1 MTQNRV
7 DILDPSGLNLGC
19 FVFGTPS
26 ATLDGGTP
34 PFGGPC
40 FFALNVP
47 GASDGAFL
55 FTTNGGLPSAPGIYA
70 RDFIGVFETPTS
82 SEVIG
87 GPPSL
92 VPGIDTGTMSL
103 DVSLTSTPEP
113 ASVFLMAIAVSVLCA
128 VFRKRLRIPA
138 PA

>member
-7 DILDPSGLNLGC
+7 YIFDPSGLNLGC
-19 FVFGTPS
+19 FVFGSPF
-26 ATLDGGTP
+26 ATLDSGVP

-40 FFALNVP
+40 SFDITGINE
-47 GASDGAFL
+47 GAFL
-55 FTTNGGLPSAPGIYA
+55 LTTNGGLPSTPGIYA
-70 RDFIGVFETPTS
+70 RSFIGIFETPAS

-92 VPGIDTGTMSL
+92 VGPGIDTGTMSL

-113 ASVFLMAIAVSVLCA
+113 ASLFLMAIAAVLCA